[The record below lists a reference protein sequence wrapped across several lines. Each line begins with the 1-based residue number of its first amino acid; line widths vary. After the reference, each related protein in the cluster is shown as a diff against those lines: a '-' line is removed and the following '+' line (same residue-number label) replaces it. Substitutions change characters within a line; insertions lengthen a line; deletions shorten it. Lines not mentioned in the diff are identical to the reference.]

1 MAATF
6 LLDPEA
12 RCGVSSLMIVLEVG
26 EVVRKLRARGEPT
39 NSRQTGHA
47 DARMRSV
54 TIAAIATMIITVAI
68 MVIGEEALARGAILR
83 PIALKGDGS

>member
-6 LLDPEA
+6 LVDPEA
-12 RCGVSSLMIVLEVG
+12 RCGASSLMVVLEVG

-68 MVIGEEALARGAILR
+68 VVIGEEALARGAILR